1 MREYWDTY
9 LLFLINTYWYICIER
24 TITCCFFTIL
34 HTSSFKMSYLSS
46 YLTLL
51 LLQISWWRVCS
62 CREVSVTINIKQL
75 TISQERN
82 STTSQHMSRD
92 IATHTVKAQLRN
104 IYVRTYT
111 RTSCGHMRIYIWT
124 SITSF
129 DCYSALLWSV

>member
-9 LLFLINTYWYICIER
+9 LLFLINTYWYIYIYIYVQRENDNVLFLYHPSHL
-24 TITCCFFTIL
+24 IFQ
-34 HTSSFKMSYLSS
+34 MSYLSS

-82 STTSQHMSRD
+82 STTSQHMSKD

-104 IYVRTYT
+104 IYVRTHAHRVDICVYT
-111 RTSCGHMRIYIWT
+111 YEW
-124 SITSF
+124 
-129 DCYSALLWSV
+129 A